1 MEPIS
6 PSDFIGDGAAH
17 ESAEASADEEDGDDE
32 GPEQIQRCVFNYR
45 SVRVKNT
52 LVAEVGYD
60 LRHTHTHTHTRAY
73 MNLFKKT
80 NKKKTNKKFDKNEL
94 RWWIYILR
102 SVEDSHV
109 VTAGERRAQS
119 RGNGRQDQQWSPCG
133 SRLDRAPLRIII
145 IINII
150 IIIMIQFSGNW
161 EAVVTIVPDP
171 LPRPI

>member
-60 LRHTHTHTHTRAY
+60 LRHTHTHTRAY

-80 NKKKTNKKFDKNEL
+80 NKKNKQTKNL
-94 RWWIYILR
+94 IKMNC
-102 SVEDSHV
+102 VGGF
-109 VTAGERRAQS
+109 T
-119 RGNGRQDQQWSPCG
+119 
-133 SRLDRAPLRIII
+133 
-145 IINII
+145 
-150 IIIMIQFSGNW
+150 F
-161 EAVVTIVPDP
+161 
-171 LPRPI
+171 